1 VSTPRQIAANR
12 RNAQKSTGPK
22 TEQGKQ
28 ASSRNSLKHG
38 LLARVVPQETEG
50 WQELITGLYESL
62 RPQDELQ
69 RFLVDQIAHC
79 MIRLQRS
86 AACEQRWLGTS
97 RPASLP
103 SGLAYAG
110 EEPPAASVA
119 ARLDEFL
126 RAEHC
131 RTLLRYE
138 AACNRQIRRNLELL
152 LKLQA
157 ALTTRK
163 PACPYLTEPES
174 APPLSEAVDRD
185 TTRRAGPTC
194 PAGQAPAGDFATC
207 ASHTPQ
213 PGHLWPGDQTGTKIH
228 EGPPQLASFRNDSFY
243 NGNDKNGG

>member
-1 VSTPRQIAANR
+1 MATPRQIAANR
-12 RNAQKSTGPK
+12 RNAQRSTGPK
-22 TEQGKQ
+22 TVQGKQ
-28 ASSRNSLKHG
+28 ASSRNAVKHG
-38 LLARVVPQETEG
+38 LLARIIPAETQG

-86 AACEQRWLGTS
+86 AGCEERWLGTS

-152 LKLQA
+152 LKLQSA
-157 ALTTRK
+157 ARTAHK
-163 PACPYLTEPES
+163 PACPYLTEP
-174 APPLSEAVDRD
+174 VDHD

-194 PAGQAPAGDFATC
+194 PAGQTPAEDFATC

-213 PGHLWPGDQTGTKIH
+213 PGHVWLGDQTGTKTD
-228 EGPPQLASFRNDSFY
+228 EGPPQLASFRNDTFY